1 VKTIK
6 LWQKMGGWLIT
17 PFFIV
22 FFYLI
27 LLGFHLPIVV
37 ANLFGKRPAKHA
49 LDYMNLSI
57 TTLIRT
63 VGCASVRL
71 IPPNP
76 PLPTDRS
83 ILLVANHQSMYD
95 IPMMMWMLRSREVGF
110 ISKRE
115 LARGI
120 PSISYSLRNLDSVLI
135 DRKEPRQA
143 IPAIEAFGRLKEE
156 RKQIACIF
164 PEGTRARDGQ
174 MKPFKGSGFD
184 TLLNSMP
191 SALIQPVVIDGNW
204 ELLRY
209 KLLPVP
215 IGVKITVKFL
225 EPVEPRDLPADA
237 RLASIEAVI
246 RKGLQELRDS

>member
-1 VKTIK
+1 MIAYR
-6 LWQKMGGWLIT
+6 
-17 PFFIV
+17 FS
-22 FFYLI
+22 
-27 LLGFHLPIVV
+27 
-37 ANLFGKRPAKHA
+37 KRAAKHA
-49 LDYMNLSI
+49 LDGMNFSI

-63 VGCASVRL
+63 IGCASVRL
-71 IPPNP
+71 LPPEK

-110 ISKRE
+110 ISKKE
-115 LARGI
+115 LGRKI
-120 PSISYSLRNLDSVLI
+120 PSISFALRNLDSVLI

-143 IPAIEAFGRLKEE
+143 LPAIEAFGRLKEE

-174 MKPFKGSGFD
+174 MKPFKGAGFD
-184 TLLNSMP
+184 TLLNQMP

-225 EPVEPRDLPADA
+225 DPIEPSSLPQQGRLSAVEN
-237 RLASIEAVI
+237 VI
-246 RKGLQELRDS
+246 RTALEKLRSPVS